1 MVTLLIIVM
10 LVVSIAVSKTRPRI
24 AGILDLAVASLI
36 LFSRVIPGT
45 AGILDW
51 IFMILFFLGGVVFCF
66 SRKVSMA

>member
-10 LVVSIAVSKTRPRI
+10 LVVAIAISKSRPRM
-24 AGILDLAVASLI
+24 AGVLDLAVASLI

-51 IFMILFFLGGVVFCF
+51 IFMVLFFLGGAVFCF
-66 SRKVSMA
+66 RRKVRLA